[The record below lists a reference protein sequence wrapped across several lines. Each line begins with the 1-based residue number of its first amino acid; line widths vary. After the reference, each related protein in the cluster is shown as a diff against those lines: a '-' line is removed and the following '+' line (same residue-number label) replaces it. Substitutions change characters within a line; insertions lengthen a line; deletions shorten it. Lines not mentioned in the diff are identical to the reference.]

1 MACRERLSPQAM
13 LGRARDC
20 GALGLVLSW
29 SAPTEWMRLRSAAP
43 EFRAALCEWQ
53 VRALAGAAPPPAGG
67 SLHEVVGIA
76 LLRFGRDADADEA
89 AAQREVAACEAAFVA
104 LVRGAPVDE
113 AQPGTGITALMRA
126 AEESS
131 WRLCE
136 LLLSRGADPD
146 RASVGGGTALSL
158 ALGPFCGRCHSVAE
172 RPCPCSCPRPRVAR
186 LLLSRTSKG
195 LPEAFSAT
203 VRMALQDAAYLP
215 LLRLVVQERGLPV
228 DAELHG
234 PDCRIG
240 TALSSALERRVRP
253 LEGPLVHRPDV
264 VASLLELRADPAR
277 RGPYVAW
284 CGGPPAESLAAFAAA
299 NRCEPATLAVLRSAA
314 ERAPCGAA
322 AGAAA
327 GTSPRPTA

>member
-1 MACRERLSPQAM
+1 MAM
-13 LGRARDC
+13 LGRVRDC

-29 SAPTEWMRLRSAAP
+29 SAPADWMRLRSAAL
-43 EFRAALCEWQ
+43 EFRGALCEWQ
-53 VRALAGAAPPPAGG
+53 VRTLAAAAPLPAGG
-67 SLHEVVGIA
+67 SLHEVVGAA
-76 LLRFGRDADADEA
+76 LLRFGCDADAEKG

-104 LVRGAPVDE
+104 LARGAPADE

-131 WRLCE
+131 RRLCE
-136 LLLSRGADPD
+136 LLLSRGANPD

-158 ALGPFCGRCHSVAE
+158 ALGPFCGRCHDVAQ
-172 RPCPCSCPRPRVAR
+172 RPCPCSCPRPQVAR

-203 VRMALQDAAYLP
+203 VRMALQDASYLP
-215 LLRLVVQERGLPV
+215 LLSLIVRERGLPV
-228 DAELHG
+228 DAELRG

-253 LEGPLVHRPDV
+253 LEGPLVNRPSV
-264 VASLLELRADPAR
+264 VASLLELRADPTR

-284 CGGPPAESLAAFAAA
+284 CGGPPAESLVAFAVA
-299 NRCEPATLAVLRSAA
+299 NRCEPATLAILRAA
-314 ERAPCGAA
+314 QE
-322 AGAAA
+322 AA
-327 GTSPRPTA
+327 GTSAPRAA